1 MLGVQKISDSVAN
14 RVFSWVHRNNLVY
27 NTCWEDP
34 AIDRVALD
42 LSEKDRLLVISSAG
56 CNALDYLLA
65 GCGEVHA
72 VDMNFIQNALL
83 ELKRAAVVTLEYAD
97 FDMFFGH
104 GRHDQALT
112 VYQRTLRPMLSQG
125 ARAYWDKYIYF
136 FNGTGWRD
144 SFYYRGCSGL
154 LAKFLLTNLFR
165 VKALQKPLEDLVN
178 ADSLERQSEIYYAEI
193 KPRLWTRWMEWLISR
208 NLTMNLMGVPRAQKE
223 QMTQQYP
230 GGVPK
235 YIEHSLEDVLTKLRF
250 RDNYFYRVYIEGCYP
265 RDCRPEY
272 VKEGNFDRLKRRICD
287 LHIHTGTVA
296 NILEETD
303 LRFSRFVLLDHMD
316 WMSVHK
322 PQELV
327 REWNAILFQ
336 ATSNA
341 RVIYRSAALNVTYL
355 DDLIVNVSGARCPL
369 GAVLTQRRD
378 LANSLHPS
386 DRVHTYAS
394 FYIADLPEQ

>member
-97 FDMFFGH
+97 FEMFFGH

-136 FNGTGWRD
+136 FNGT
-144 SFYYRGCSGL
+144 
-154 LAKFLLTNLFR
+154 
-165 VKALQKPLEDLVN
+165 LVIF
-178 ADSLERQSEIYYAEI
+178 Q
-193 KPRLWTRWMEWLISR
+193 
-208 NLTMNLMGVPRAQKE
+208 
-223 QMTQQYP
+223 
-230 GGVPK
+230 
-235 YIEHSLEDVLTKLRF
+235 F
-250 RDNYFYRVYIEGCYP
+250 
-265 RDCRPEY
+265 
-272 VKEGNFDRLKRRICD
+272 NFI
-287 LHIHTGTVA
+287 
-296 NILEETD
+296 
-303 LRFSRFVLLDHMD
+303 
-316 WMSVHK
+316 
-322 PQELV
+322 
-327 REWNAILFQ
+327 
-336 ATSNA
+336 
-341 RVIYRSAALNVTYL
+341 
-355 DDLIVNVSGARCPL
+355 
-369 GAVLTQRRD
+369 
-378 LANSLHPS
+378 
-386 DRVHTYAS
+386 
-394 FYIADLPEQ
+394 